1 MTTPI
6 HSINAEDPKI
16 DIFQK
21 IHNSSI
27 LQEFVTQENI
37 DMLWNI
43 IIQNKAFQNSI
54 QAQTTEGNSKL
65 RNYYVNRIKE
75 FVENIDARTN
85 SLVDLNK
92 MFIADFIRGFKP
104 DNSNSLSNSSPKK
117 IDLANSSPLNK
128 EVITIEEIKNVR
140 LNEFENQYEKMQS
153 DFNMYRKNDVPSDV
167 DFSDSSVVEPIK
179 GEDTMKNIV
188 VDTLQTRN
196 TEETEFINSSSQ
208 ISDEQTREWLNLKDV
223 NGDSS
228 VVENNSRNFVAS
240 DNSMIQQT
248 SPVNSETPIINVE
261 QRLAILEEKMDTM
274 TNSIST
280 LLAKIENNR
289 SGDLLLSSENV
300 IGNTVNTDSSRI
312 PEGSVELNETESDE
326 LIELNLRP
334 SPQFNVIV

>member
-21 IHNSSI
+21 IHNSNI
-27 LQEFVTQENI
+27 LQDFVTQENI

-54 QAQTTEGNSKL
+54 QVQTTEGNSKL
-65 RNYYVNRIKE
+65 RNYYVNRIKD
-75 FVENIDARTN
+75 FVEHVDVSTN

-92 MFIADFIRGFKP
+92 LFIAEFIRGFKP
-104 DNSNSLSNSSPKK
+104 DNNPSLSNSSTKK
-117 IDLANSSPLNK
+117 IDLSNSSPLNK

-153 DFNMYRKNDVPSDV
+153 DFNMYRKNDAPSDV
-167 DFSDSSVVEPIK
+167 DFSDNSVVEPIK
-179 GEDTMKNIV
+179 GDDTMKNIV

-208 ISDEQTREWLNLKDV
+208 ISDEQTREWLNLKDD
-223 NGDSS
+223 NDDSS
-228 VVENNSRNFVAS
+228 VVENSSRNFVAS

-248 SPVNSETPIINVE
+248 SPTISEPLSINVE

-274 TNSIST
+274 TNSISM
-280 LLAKIENNR
+280 LLAKIENSN
-289 SGDLLLSSENV
+289 SKEFLLSSENI
-300 IGNTVNTDSSRI
+300 IGNPINTTSFSI
-312 PEGSVELNETESDE
+312 PGGSIELNETETDE
-326 LIELNLRP
+326 FVELDLGP
-334 SPQFNVIV
+334 SPQF

>member
-21 IHNSSI
+21 LHNSNT
-27 LQEFVTQENI
+27 LQEFVTQENV

-54 QAQTTEGNSKL
+54 QAQSMEGNSKL

-75 FVENIDARTN
+75 FVENIDVNTN

-92 MFIADFIRGFKP
+92 LFIAEFIRGFKP
-104 DNSNSLSNSSPKK
+104 DSNHSLSDSPVKK
-117 IDLANSSPLNK
+117 LDLTNSSPLNK

-153 DFNMYRKNDVPSDV
+153 DFNMYRKNDAPSDV
-167 DFSDSSVVEPIK
+167 DFSDSSVIEPIK
-179 GEDTMKNIV
+179 GDDTMKNIV
-188 VDTLQTRN
+188 VDTLQTRT

-208 ISDEQTREWLNLKDV
+208 ISDEQTRGWLNLNND
-223 NGDSS
+223 NDNSS
-228 VVENNSRNFVAS
+228 VVENSSRNFVAS
-240 DNSMIQQT
+240 DNSMVQQI
-248 SPVNSETPIINVE
+248 SPVISETPLINVE

-274 TNSIST
+274 TSSIST
-280 LLAKIENNR
+280 LLAKIENGRPAEFMLN
-289 SGDLLLSSENV
+289 SEDI
-300 IGNTVNTDSSRI
+300 IGNTVNTISSSTSGEPI
-312 PEGSVELNETESDE
+312 ELNETESDE
-326 LIELNLRP
+326 LVELNLGP
-334 SPQFNVIV
+334 SPHF